1 MSETYF
7 VWDPYLKQPVFWS
20 DYEDDCVNYKADSD
34 PQNEGGLHVRQA
46 TEREASLYA
55 EGGVL
60 DDPILR
66 RAVGI
71 LSDRTGVDY
80 MNVAVRLDD
89 WAGVSG
95 MESVWAHFVGPM
107 LDSMQGALWAGDEKR
122 HVECGGCG
130 RLNDIGDDVCLCDME
145 RFKKERPAEYAD
157 MVRDGIITES

>member
-1 MSETYF
+1 VSETYF

-95 MESVWAHFVGPM
+95 METVWAHFVGPM
-107 LDSMQGALWAGDEKR
+107 LDSMQGALFPE
-122 HVECGGCG
+122 GGG
-130 RLNDIGDDVCLCDME
+130 V
-145 RFKKERPAEYAD
+145 
-157 MVRDGIITES
+157 